1 MDATHKYM
9 YVFLLAGCEVT
20 LSALVIA
27 LGNFLCLGK
36 KHEDPETRM
45 ELAVTALEKEG
56 LTHQVEVG
64 EADGGKDDPEGNENG
79 KVNTEKTAE
88 MLKET
93 GKEDA
98 ENINTSAP

>member
-1 MDATHKYM
+1 M

-20 LSALVIA
+20 LSAVVIA

-45 ELAVTALEKEG
+45 EMAVTALEKEG

-64 EADGGKDDPEGNENG
+64 DADGGEDEPKGNENG
-79 KVNTEKTAE
+79 KFNTEKTAE
-88 MLKET
+88 MVKET

-98 ENINTSAP
+98 ETTNTCAP